1 MRRRETAGAA
11 LPGITRLTAMVL
23 LWIAVCIS
31 AARAQVTDTHPAEL
45 EGLWAHQGTP
55 DSAGGV
61 RWAIIHFERDGRFRG
76 AQVLVL
82 KSVAEREGEVT
93 EGRWAVVV
101 SQPRGALL
109 CTRREGADR
118 SRCNS
123 YRWGSERK
131 ALTWDTLTFVPA
143 DSTLVRTLKL
153 DGL

>member
-1 MRRRETAGAA
+1 MTRV
-11 LPGITRLTAMVL
+11 LGIVL
-23 LWIAVCIS
+23 LSIALLTPVAS
-31 AARAQVTDTHPAEL
+31 SQVTDTHPSEL
-45 EGLWAHQGTP
+45 DGLWAHQDPP

-61 RWAIIHFERDGRFRG
+61 RWAVIHFVRDGLYRG
-76 AQVLVL
+76 AQVLVR
-82 KSVAEREGEVT
+82 KSVPERLGEVA

-109 CTRREGADR
+109 CTRRDGADN

-123 YRWGSERK
+123 YRLGADQR

-143 DSTLVRTLKL
+143 DSTLVRALKL